1 MISTLM
7 EAGGQ
12 LDTPAAL
19 AQGKGFVFQLNRGR
33 GGPQNCSERSG
44 EEKNLWSHAG
54 N

>member
-19 AQGKGFVFQLNRGR
+19 AQGQGLDFQLKRGQDGPR
-33 GGPQNCSERSG
+33 NWSGGSG
-44 EEKNLWSHAG
+44 EDKNLWSHAG
-54 N
+54 S